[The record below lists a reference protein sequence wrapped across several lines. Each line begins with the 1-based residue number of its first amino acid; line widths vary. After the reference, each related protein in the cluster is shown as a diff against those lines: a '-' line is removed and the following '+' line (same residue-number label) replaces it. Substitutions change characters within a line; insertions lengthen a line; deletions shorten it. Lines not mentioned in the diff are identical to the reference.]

1 LGGIYNEI
9 NSEDAISCYEKTII
23 LNPKYY
29 LAYRG
34 LGNYYLKNKDYLKA
48 ENYYTKAIAVNPYRF
63 GPIYKNRAFARL
75 QLDNTSGAKDDLLRY
90 LEQTP
95 NAADKKNI
103 EDGIG
108 QL

>member
-1 LGGIYNEI
+1 
-9 NSEDAISCYEKTII
+9 
-23 LNPKYY
+23 
-29 LAYRG
+29 
-34 LGNYYLKNKDYLKA
+34 LKSKDYLKA
-48 ENYYTKAIAVNPYRF
+48 EDYYTKAIDVNPSRF

-75 QLDNTSGAKDDLLRY
+75 QVEKTSGAKDDLLKY

-103 EDGIG
+103 EDAVS